1 MTDKHKK
8 YKDSYGEN
16 ELYWGFGIEE
26 ETYLQFEKLLNVAA
40 PIFKNNHNRERYS
53 VDYYKSY
60 KPEFKEL
67 MLQEVSAPFIELPY
81 YVNSHS
87 FLNMDVKGEHI
98 TTYAKKPLPNKKYL
112 GKTFFEELK
121 EFNPAIFNDMYE
133 KNFTFD
139 GDTLEFM
146 TLNFYKT
153 DVRAVIKELIKSKS
167 LFLKSLNAYV
177 SKSKNFLYEGRFIY
191 PPINAPYTVYHSN
204 PKNIAMFNNGTYHIN
219 ITLPT
224 LLGPKDLS
232 GNPTLMYP
240 EKFKED
246 HKKCIQLYQ
255 WLEPILVA
263 NYGTADPLSKKS
275 DKYSKASQRCA
286 LSRYISLG
294 TYNTET
300 MIEGKILTV
309 PYSTLDVAKQDFW
322 WYNTYHASSGYMKLE
337 AVGMDINYK
346 KHYTHGIEL
355 RILDWFDESR
365 LQELCRLLIYVADA
379 SADAKHIVNPSYSK
393 TWNNLVVSVLQL
405 GVDYILP
412 LHVIAVYEKI
422 FNVELI
428 DFVGNCYQF
437 LKILTKK
444 LKAKYS
450 KSMCS
455 KLML

>member
-1 MTDKHKK
+1 
-8 YKDSYGEN
+8 
-16 ELYWGFGIEE
+16 
-26 ETYLQFEKLLNVAA
+26 
-40 PIFKNNHNRERYS
+40 
-53 VDYYKSY
+53 
-60 KPEFKEL
+60 
-67 MLQEVSAPFIELPY
+67 
-81 YVNSHS
+81 
-87 FLNMDVKGEHI
+87 
-98 TTYAKKPLPNKKYL
+98 
-112 GKTFFEELK
+112 
-121 EFNPAIFNDMYE
+121 
-133 KNFTFD
+133 
-139 GDTLEFM
+139 
-146 TLNFYKT
+146 
-153 DVRAVIKELIKSKS
+153 
-167 LFLKSLNAYV
+167 
-177 SKSKNFLYEGRFIY
+177 
-191 PPINAPYTVYHSN
+191 
-204 PKNIAMFNNGTYHIN
+204 
-219 ITLPT
+219 
-224 LLGPKDLS
+224 
-232 GNPTLMYP
+232 
-240 EKFKED
+240 
-246 HKKCIQLYQ
+246 
-255 WLEPILVA
+255 
-263 NYGTADPLSKKS
+263 
-275 DKYSKASQRCA
+275 
-286 LSRYISLG
+286 
-294 TYNTET
+294 

-337 AVGMDINYK
+337 TVGMDINYK

-428 DFVGNCYQF
+428 DFVGDCYQF